1 MIYLF
6 ALASFT
12 LLTVR
17 KDNRMKIIEDGYKK
31 NNFEFSVVDGL
42 AVDWRHL
49 LRPANRSG
57 RRDEYQRSPIHLP
70 YQYDLPECLRSH

>member
-1 MIYLF
+1 MNYLF

-17 KDNRMKIIEDGYKK
+17 KDNRMKIIEEK
-31 NNFEFSVVDGL
+31 NKFEFSVVDGL

-57 RRDEYQRSPIHLP
+57 RRDEYQRCPIHLP